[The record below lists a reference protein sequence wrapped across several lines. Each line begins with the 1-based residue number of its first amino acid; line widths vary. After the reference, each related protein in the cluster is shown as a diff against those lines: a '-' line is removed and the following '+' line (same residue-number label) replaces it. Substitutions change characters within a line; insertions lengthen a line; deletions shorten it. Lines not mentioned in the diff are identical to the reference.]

1 MIYPDKFIPLAEK
14 NNCMHALTCIMTNK
28 VCRMVSSLREEY
40 DFDAV
45 TINCSASELS
55 DRNFCREVLNIIRKN
70 GVKTSDIRLELTE
83 SMMIDNYEAV
93 MYNMQ
98 QLNQSGIKFY
108 LDDFGTGYS
117 NFERIIKCPFNT
129 IKFDKTMLYKALD
142 DENMDEL
149 TRYMV
154 KLFKKQGFEM
164 LVEGVEDDI
173 QNQYSI
179 EHGFDYI
186 QGYKYAKPHPIE
198 ELSEY
203 FSPKR

>member
-1 MIYPDKFIPLAEK
+1 
-14 NNCMHALTCIMTNK
+14 
-28 VCRMVSSLREEY
+28 MVSSLREEY

-154 KLFKKQGFEM
+154 KLFKKQGFW
-164 LVEGVEDDI
+164 
-173 QNQYSI
+173 
-179 EHGFDYI
+179 
-186 QGYKYAKPHPIE
+186 
-198 ELSEY
+198 
-203 FSPKR
+203 KRMGIYGC